1 VWTVGDR
8 RRTDAEARDRAQLIL
23 GAVSLVLWF
32 VVAFGLAI
40 TWYVDDSTPQ
50 PIFMAGGIA
59 LIVAAA
65 PWLMYKPLVRRLR
78 ATH

>member
-1 VWTVGDR
+1 
-8 RRTDAEARDRAQLIL
+8 
-23 GAVSLVLWF
+23 

-40 TWYVDDSTPQ
+40 TWYVDDNTPQ

-59 LIVAAA
+59 LIVAAL
-65 PWLMYKPLVRRLR
+65 PWLIYKPLVRRLR